1 MDELQEKGFQL
12 EQLRAEKQTLE
23 DENRRILNKALSHD
37 EASEMTRAK
46 QEVALKEQE
55 LKRLRQKMTTVRPQR
70 KPRPCVP
77 IPTAVAPSAALCC

>member
-1 MDELQEKGFQL
+1 
-12 EQLRAEKQTLE
+12 
-23 DENRRILNKALSHD
+23 
-37 EASEMTRAK
+37 MTRAK

-77 IPTAVAPSAALCC
+77 IPTAVDDEKKVTVEANATCAATAPPTAQPRRLRTHTPPA